1 MVHVTAGCVPQARR
15 IVIGLFPRHAAAGPT
30 DGGVWPCAQAF
41 SNGSPTGPGAYADGM
56 PDSADEPAQQGAT
69 EHPRAPAGTDAS
81 SRADSPTRA
90 AARPGGTPARADA
103 TSRPEAPAR
112 TDAPTRA
119 DAPTRPDALPPFADG
134 ASWEDEIRAEQAT
147 FAERSVNGAAV
158 GMVAA
163 VTIGP
168 MIGLFIGMRIN
179 DLAIGMVIGMPL
191 GIALGL
197 GAGWMIGSRRR
208 RHQRDVD
215 DAEER

>member
-1 MVHVTAGCVPQARR
+1 MVHVTVGCVLQARR
-15 IVIGLFPRHAAAGPT
+15 IVIGLFPRHAAAGST
-30 DGGVWPCAQAF
+30 DGGVWLCAQAF

-112 TDAPTRA
+112 TDAPTR
-119 DAPTRPDALPPFADG
+119 PDALPPFADG
-134 ASWEDEIRAEQAT
+134 ASWEDEIRAEPAT

-191 GIALGL
+191 GIVLGL

-208 RHQRDVD
+208 RHQRDAD

>member
-1 MVHVTAGCVPQARR
+1 
-15 IVIGLFPRHAAAGPT
+15 
-30 DGGVWPCAQAF
+30 
-41 SNGSPTGPGAYADGM
+41 M
-56 PDSADEPAQQGAT
+56 PDSADEPAERGAT
-69 EHPRAPAGTDAS
+69 EYPQAPAGTDAS
-81 SRADSPTRA
+81 SRADMPTRA
-90 AARPGGTPARADA
+90 AAGPGGTPARADA
-103 TSRPEAPAR
+103 TLRPEVPAR
-112 TDAPTRA
+112 P

-134 ASWEDEIRAEQAT
+134 TSWEDEVRAEQAT

-179 DLAIGMVIGMPL
+179 DLAMGMVMGMPL

-208 RHQRDVD
+208 RHQRDAD
-215 DAEER
+215 DAEQR